1 MNKWK
6 RFIKQNWLASLVAGT
21 FLLTCLAL
29 LYFKH
34 PASPYH
40 LRNQYIL
47 RFEQIGTLSPG
58 NRVQVN
64 GLTRGKILS
73 AKLTDDA
80 VFVTIEVLA
89 HTPIPKNSTFR
100 LINSGLM
107 GEREVCIL
115 LGNSKEFLASG
126 DTANGLYDEGTSGI
140 TRKLKQAFSVLDS
153 IMITAEASLD
163 SLLGGKNG
171 ERLSRITSKGNNIIN
186 ETSSLISSSKENLEG
201 FISSTENALQ
211 NAKGVLD
218 NIKTD
223 GSTLIEN
230 IETTKSELDSLLAA
244 LKNLK
249 QKLADFSEDAPMP
262 LIKEKA
268 FFDAASKLSD
278 DVENFR
284 KDLIKN
290 GLKINV
296 DIF

>member
-1 MNKWK
+1 
-6 RFIKQNWLASLVAGT
+6 
-21 FLLTCLAL
+21 
-29 LYFKH
+29 
-34 PASPYH
+34 
-40 LRNQYIL
+40 
-47 RFEQIGTLSPG
+47 
-58 NRVQVN
+58 
-64 GLTRGKILS
+64 
-73 AKLTDDA
+73 
-80 VFVTIEVLA
+80 
-89 HTPIPKNSTFR
+89 
-100 LINSGLM
+100 
-107 GEREVCIL
+107 
-115 LGNSKEFLASG
+115 
-126 DTANGLYDEGTSGI
+126 
-140 TRKLKQAFSVLDS
+140 
-153 IMITAEASLD
+153 MITAEVSLD

-268 FFDAASKLSD
+268 FFDAASKLSK